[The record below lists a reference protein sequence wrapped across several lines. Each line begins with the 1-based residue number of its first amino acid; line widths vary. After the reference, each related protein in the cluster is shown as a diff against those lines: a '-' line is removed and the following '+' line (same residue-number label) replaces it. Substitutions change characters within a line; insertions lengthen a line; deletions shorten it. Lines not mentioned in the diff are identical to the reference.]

1 MTTKLWLVLTLL
13 LSATAL
19 SACGPAIGAAGVI
32 AADEVA
38 EDDGDDGLF

>member
-1 MTTKLWLVLTLL
+1 MMRPLWLILALL
-13 LSATAL
+13 FPLSGCGLAL
-19 SACGPAIGAAGVI
+19 GAGGAI